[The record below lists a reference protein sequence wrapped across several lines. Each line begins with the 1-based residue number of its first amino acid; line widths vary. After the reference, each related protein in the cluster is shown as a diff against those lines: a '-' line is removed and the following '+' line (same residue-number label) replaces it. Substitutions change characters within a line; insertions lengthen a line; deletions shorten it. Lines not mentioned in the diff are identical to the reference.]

1 MSKSP
6 MPLPQ
11 IRRRT
16 SQQATRRAK
25 RCSREIDQENSVT
38 RNDPA
43 NQVSSRI
50 QNSRTTLVE
59 ANFKPLIK
67 KLRNREQIKTKIRNQ
82 NNLSQGEAIRNSNSA
97 NTTYLAL
104 TIIPKY
110 DVFFVAHWGEAG
122 EPFVIPGHM
131 ARTTGVHDPPVL
143 QASNLHISSET
154 KGEQMSQHW
163 G

>member
-25 RCSREIDQENSVT
+25 RSSREIDQENSVT

-43 NQVSSRI
+43 NKVSSGI
-50 QNSRTTLVE
+50 QNSRTTLQK

-67 KLRNREQIKTKIRNQ
+67 KLRNREQIKAKIRNQ
-82 NNLSQGEAIRNSNSA
+82 SNISQGEALRNSNSA
-97 NTTYLAL
+97 NTTYL
-104 TIIPKY
+104 
-110 DVFFVAHWGEAG
+110 
-122 EPFVIPGHM
+122 
-131 ARTTGVHDPPVL
+131 
-143 QASNLHISSET
+143 
-154 KGEQMSQHW
+154 
-163 G
+163 

>member
-25 RCSREIDQENSVT
+25 RSPREINQEHSVM

-43 NQVSSRI
+43 NQVSSGI
-50 QNSRTTLVE
+50 QNSRTTLLE

-67 KLRNREQIKTKIRNQ
+67 KLRNREQIKVKIRNQ
-82 NNLSQGEAIRNSNSA
+82 SNLSPGKVIRNSNSA

-104 TIIPKY
+104 NIIPKY
-110 DVFFVAHWGEAG
+110 D
-122 EPFVIPGHM
+122 
-131 ARTTGVHDPPVL
+131 
-143 QASNLHISSET
+143 
-154 KGEQMSQHW
+154 
-163 G
+163 

>member
-25 RCSREIDQENSVT
+25 RSSREVNQENPIA
-38 RNDPA
+38 RCNPA
-43 NQVSSRI
+43 NQISSGI
-50 QNSRTTLVE
+50 QNTRATLLE

-67 KLRNREQIKTKIRNQ
+67 KLRNRKQIEPKVRNQ
-82 NNLSQGEAIRNSNSA
+82 SNFSQGKEIRNSNSA

-104 TIIPKY
+104 TIIPKNN
-110 DVFFVAHWGEAG
+110 VFFVARWGEAG
-122 EPFVIPGHM
+122 KPFVIPGHM
-131 ARTTGVHDPPVL
+131 ARTTGIHDSPVL

-154 KGEQMSQHW
+154 NGEQMSQHW
-163 G
+163 S